1 MSAVHRVSECQLCR
15 VLGELM
21 LCAARHSRY
30 EELVIYRVVQLVLC
44 EKRHGCCQAS
54 AAASSIYYWVVVS
67 GEPGFYKLEPGG
79 S

>member
-1 MSAVHRVSECQLCR
+1 MLCC

-44 EKRHGCCQAS
+44 EMRHGCCQAS
-54 AAASSIYYWVVVS
+54 AAAASSIYYRVVVS